1 MKKQFEK
8 IEEKI
13 IDLYEFCDLFEEE
26 GFEEYSRKLRVAI
39 NKILKKKEF
48 EKSTEDLINLYEFS
62 DLFEINGYPEHADEL
77 RLSIDKILRKV
88 SKLKEKK

>member
-1 MKKQFEK
+1 MKKEFKK

-39 NKILKKKEF
+39 NKILKKKVF
-48 EKSTEDLINLYEFS
+48 DKSEEDLIDLYEFS
-62 DLFEINGYPEHADEL
+62 DLFEETGYPEHADEL
-77 RLSIDKILRKV
+77 RLSINKILKCI
-88 SKLKEKK
+88 K

>member
-39 NKILKKKEF
+39 NKILKKKAF
-48 EKSTEDLINLYEFS
+48 DKSEEDLINLYEFS
-62 DLFEINGYPEHADEL
+62 DLFEETGYPEHADEL
-77 RLSIDKILRKV
+77 RLSINNILKQ
-88 SKLKEKK
+88 LKNV